1 MDKSTQVVHAK
12 KVKLLEGN
20 LPLIDPIYRSV
31 KYTFPSIKDS
41 ISEMAR
47 ELGFDYSRDK
57 NPTTCQL
64 EMICALLQER
74 EAGVA
79 TSSGMAAIWAV
90 LMANLSMGDRIII
103 FLESYAPTR
112 KLVREKLSKLGINHS
127 MISIYDE
134 EAIKHEIER
143 PDTKLVMYESLTNPM
158 LCIPNYEMITN
169 HARSNK
175 VLTVMDNTFF
185 GLHNLCELEVDY
197 VVHSLTKFANGHGD
211 AMGGIVLGNR
221 TAMRDVRN
229 YATSLG
235 ATPDPEGSYLILRG
249 LKTYFMRYHKQCES
263 SLKIAQYFNSYPKVK
278 KVFYPGLKSSEN
290 HAYLPKNID
299 GFGAVITFQLDCDEE
314 TLWKFINNLKIFSTA
329 ASLGSVE
336 SLVAPVKLFFGKDFS
351 KAELKQSG
359 ITDGTVRFAIG
370 IEDCSDLIE
379 DIRQSLSL
387 LD

>member
-1 MDKSTQVVHAK
+1 
-12 KVKLLEGN
+12 
-20 LPLIDPIYRSV
+20 
-31 KYTFPSIKDS
+31 
-41 ISEMAR
+41 
-47 ELGFDYSRDK
+47 
-57 NPTTCQL
+57 
-64 EMICALLQER
+64 
-74 EAGVA
+74 
-79 TSSGMAAIWAV
+79 
-90 LMANLSMGDRIII
+90 
-103 FLESYAPTR
+103 
-112 KLVREKLSKLGINHS
+112 

-143 PDTKLVMYESLTNPM
+143 PDTKLVMYESLTNHM

-211 AMGGIVLGNR
+211 AMGGIVLVNR

-278 KVFYPGLKSSEN
+278 KVFYPCLKSSEN

-299 GFGAVITFQLDCDEE
+299 GFGAVITFQLDCDE
-314 TLWKFINNLKIFSTA
+314 
-329 ASLGSVE
+329 
-336 SLVAPVKLFFGKDFS
+336 
-351 KAELKQSG
+351 
-359 ITDGTVRFAIG
+359 
-370 IEDCSDLIE
+370 
-379 DIRQSLSL
+379 
-387 LD
+387 